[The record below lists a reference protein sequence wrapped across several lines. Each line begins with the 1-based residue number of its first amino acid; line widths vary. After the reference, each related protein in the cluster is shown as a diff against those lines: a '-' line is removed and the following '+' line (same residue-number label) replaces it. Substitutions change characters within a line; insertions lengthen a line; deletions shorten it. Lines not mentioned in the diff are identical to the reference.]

1 MSPAS
6 LPRPPELMAH
16 RHDAV
21 LLDVI
26 TLADVDRLTASL
38 VVRPGTAFSDDSGN
52 LPGWIGPEIMAE
64 AIAALSG
71 YRSLNLRGRA
81 AGIGL
86 LLGVRG
92 YTTTAG
98 EFHPGEQLD
107 VEVVESSED
116 EEGRAVFDGTIRRD
130 GRVVASGTL
139 TVFQPADDSFLDREC
154 ARDD

>member
-1 MSPAS
+1 MSHAS
-6 LPRPPELMAH
+6 LPRPAELLPH

-26 TLADVDRLTASL
+26 TGAEADRLTARL
-38 VVRPGTAFSDDSGN
+38 VVRPGTAFSDGSGS
-52 LPGWIGPEIMAE
+52 LPGWVGPEIMAE

-71 YRSLNLRGRA
+71 YRSLQANGRA

-92 YTTTAG
+92 YTATAG
-98 EFHPGEQLD
+98 EFRPGEQLD

-116 EEGRAVFDGTIRRD
+116 EEGRAVFDGIIRT
-130 GRVVASGTL
+130 GGQVVASGTL

>member
-1 MSPAS
+1 MSHAS
-6 LPRPPELMAH
+6 LPRPAELLPH

-26 TLADVDRLTASL
+26 TGGEGDRLTASL
-38 VVRPGTAFSDDSGN
+38 VVRPGTAFSDASGN
-52 LPGWIGPEIMAE
+52 LPGWMGPEIMAE

-71 YRSLNLRGRA
+71 YRSLKAKGRT

-92 YTTTAG
+92 YTATAG

-130 GRVVASGTL
+130 GQVVASGTL

>member
-1 MSPAS
+1 
-6 LPRPPELMAH
+6 
-16 RHDAV
+16 
-21 LLDVI
+21 
-26 TLADVDRLTASL
+26 
-38 VVRPGTAFSDDSGN
+38 VRAGTAFSDASGN

-71 YRSLNLRGRA
+71 YRSWKAKGRA

-92 YTTTAG
+92 YTSTAG
-98 EFHPGEQLD
+98 DFHPDEQLD

-116 EEGRAVFDGTIRRD
+116 EEGRAVFDGIIRR
-130 GRVVASGTL
+130 GGQIVASGKL

>member
-1 MSPAS
+1 VSPAA
-6 LPRPPELMAH
+6 LPRPAELLPH

-21 LLDVI
+21 LLDEI
-26 TLADVDRLTASL
+26 TLAEDDRLTASL
-38 VVRPGTAFSDDSGN
+38 VVRPGTAFSDAGGN
-52 LPGWIGPEIMAE
+52 LPGWVGPEIMAE
-64 AIAALSG
+64 AISALSS
-71 YRSLNLRGRA
+71 YRSVNRHGHA

-92 YTTTAG
+92 YVATAG
-98 EFHPGEQLD
+98 EFRAGERLD

-116 EEGRAVFDGTIRRD
+116 EEGRAVFDGKIRRD
-130 GRVVASGTL
+130 GHVVASGTL

>member
-1 MSPAS
+1 VSHAS
-6 LPRPPELMAH
+6 LPRPAELLPH

-21 LLDVI
+21 LLDVV
-26 TLADVDRLTASL
+26 TGAEYHRLTASL
-38 VVRPGTAFSDDSGN
+38 VVRPGTAFSDASGN

-64 AIAALSG
+64 AVAALSG

-92 YTTTAG
+92 YTATAG

-107 VEVVESSED
+107 VEVIESSED
-116 EEGRAVFDGTIRRD
+116 EEGRAVFDGTIRRE
-130 GRVVASGTL
+130 GRLVASGTL

>member
-1 MSPAS
+1 VSTAA
-6 LPRPPELMAH
+6 LPRPAALLPH

-26 TLADVDRLTASL
+26 TLAEDDRLAASL
-38 VVRPGTAFSDDSGN
+38 VVRPGTAFSDASGN

-64 AIAALSG
+64 AISALSG
-71 YRSLNLRGRA
+71 YRSLNRHGHA

-92 YTTTAG
+92 YTATAG
-98 EFHPGEQLD
+98 EFRPGERLD

-116 EEGRAVFDGTIRRD
+116 EEGRAVFDGTIRRE
-130 GRVVASGTL
+130 GQVVASGTL

-154 ARDD
+154 ERDD